1 MIQNKRMERSG
12 NRDCGR
18 LRESNNENGRV
29 ELATGVT
36 GRVLQNI
43 NSEPALMDIR
53 LVLLRINLIHRDLPT
68 YA

>member
-1 MIQNKRMERSG
+1 MEIEIAGAYGKVTMRMG
-12 NRDCGR
+12 G
-18 LRESNNENGRV
+18 V